1 MSEKKNSEKPAES
14 AAPAKKKKRKLS
26 DKQKT
31 GLKELVALKSGEQ
44 AARLKEMRGTTRK
57 NKTAIKKAL
66 AEKPLTVPE
75 IAEKTSIEAR
85 QVLWIMTSLRK
96 YGEVN
101 EAGIDGD
108 YPRYEL
114 VKS

>member
-1 MSEKKNSEKPAES
+1 MSEKKNPEKPAES
-14 AAPAKKKKRKLS
+14 AAPQKKKKRKLT
-26 DKQKT
+26 DKQKA
-31 GLKELVALKSGEQ
+31 GLKVLTALKSGEQ
-44 AARLKEMRGTTRK
+44 ADRVKEMRSTTRK

-75 IAEKTSIEAR
+75 ISEKTGVETR
-85 QVLWIMTSLRK
+85 QVLWLMTSLRK

-108 YPRYEL
+108 YPKYEL

>member
-1 MSEKKNSEKPAES
+1 MSETKNSEKPAEK
-14 AAPAKKKKRKLS
+14 AAS
-26 DKQKT
+26 Q
-31 GLKELVALKSGEQ
+31 S
-44 AARLKEMRGTTRK
+44 K
-57 NKTAIKKAL
+57 NKTAMKKAL

-75 IAEKTSIEAR
+75 IAEKTGIPAR
-85 QVLWIMTSLRK
+85 EVLWLMTSLRK